1 MRKKIELILV
11 MLTLAGLVMVSKKLE
26 KYVNSD
32 KVEKKEYTVVLDAGH
47 GSSDS
52 GKVGINGVLEKDI
65 NLSISKKTKK
75 YLEEKGI
82 RVVMTRD
89 KDESLAEGENGN
101 RKVQDMKARVKRIN
115 DTKPDLAVSIHQNSY
130 HEESIHGAQVF
141 YYEHSESGEKDA
153 RILQEALLAVDPDNT
168 RQVKANTTYY
178 LLKRTEVPILIV
190 ECGFLSNQEE
200 AEKLASEGLSKRD
213 CKSNCKWNRILSERL
228 ECSIINLMETIIKK
242 VENEQLNNE
251 VIIEAGE
258 ILKRGGLVAFPTE
271 TVYGLG
277 ARRVK

>member
-32 KVEKKEYTVVLDAGH
+32 KVEKKGYTVVLDAGH

-65 NLSISKKTKK
+65 NLSISKETKK
-75 YLEEKGI
+75 HLEKKGI

-115 DTKPDLAVSIHQNSY
+115 DTKPNLAVSIHQNSY

-178 LLKRTEVPILIV
+178 LLKRTEVPILII

-200 AEKLASEGLSKRD
+200 AEKLASEDYQKEIAKAIANG
-213 CKSNCKWNRILSERL
+213 
-228 ECSIINLMETIIKK
+228 
-242 VENEQLNNE
+242 
-251 VIIEAGE
+251 IESC
-258 ILKRGGLVAFPTE
+258 LKD
-271 TVYGLG
+271 
-277 ARRVK
+277 

>member
-75 YLEEKGI
+75 YLEKKGI
-82 RVVMTRD
+82 RVIMTRD
-89 KDESLAEGENGN
+89 KDESLAEGEKGN

-190 ECGFLSNQEE
+190 ECGFLSNQED
-200 AEKLASEGLSKRD
+200 AEKLASEDYQKEIAKAIANG
-213 CKSNCKWNRILSERL
+213 
-228 ECSIINLMETIIKK
+228 
-242 VENEQLNNE
+242 
-251 VIIEAGE
+251 IESC
-258 ILKRGGLVAFPTE
+258 LKD
-271 TVYGLG
+271 
-277 ARRVK
+277 

>member
-65 NLSISKKTKK
+65 NLSISKETKK
-75 YLEEKGI
+75 HLEKKGI
-82 RVVMTRD
+82 RVVMTRN

-115 DTKPDLAVSIHQNSY
+115 DTKPNLAVSIHQNSY

-178 LLKRTEVPILIV
+178 LLKRTEVPILII

-200 AEKLASEGLSKRD
+200 AEKLASEDYQKEIAKAIANG
-213 CKSNCKWNRILSERL
+213 
-228 ECSIINLMETIIKK
+228 
-242 VENEQLNNE
+242 
-251 VIIEAGE
+251 IESC
-258 ILKRGGLVAFPTE
+258 LKD
-271 TVYGLG
+271 
-277 ARRVK
+277 

>member
-1 MRKKIELILV
+1 M

-75 YLEEKGI
+75 YLEKKGI
-82 RVVMTRD
+82 RVIMTRD
-89 KDESLAEGENGN
+89 KDESLAEGEKGN

-200 AEKLASEGLSKRD
+200 AEKLASEDYQKEIAKAIANG
-213 CKSNCKWNRILSERL
+213 
-228 ECSIINLMETIIKK
+228 
-242 VENEQLNNE
+242 
-251 VIIEAGE
+251 IESC
-258 ILKRGGLVAFPTE
+258 LKD
-271 TVYGLG
+271 
-277 ARRVK
+277 

>member
-1 MRKKIELILV
+1 MRKKMELILV

-75 YLEEKGI
+75 YLEKKGI
-82 RVVMTRD
+82 RVIMTRD
-89 KDESLAEGENGN
+89 KDESLAEGEKSN

-200 AEKLASEGLSKRD
+200 AEKLASEDYQKEIAKAIANG
-213 CKSNCKWNRILSERL
+213 
-228 ECSIINLMETIIKK
+228 
-242 VENEQLNNE
+242 
-251 VIIEAGE
+251 IESC
-258 ILKRGGLVAFPTE
+258 LKD
-271 TVYGLG
+271 
-277 ARRVK
+277 

>member
-75 YLEEKGI
+75 YLEKKGI

-153 RILQEALLAVDPDNT
+153 RMLQEALLAVDPDNT

-200 AEKLASEGLSKRD
+200 AEKLASEDYQKEIAKAIANG
-213 CKSNCKWNRILSERL
+213 
-228 ECSIINLMETIIKK
+228 
-242 VENEQLNNE
+242 
-251 VIIEAGE
+251 IESC
-258 ILKRGGLVAFPTE
+258 LKD
-271 TVYGLG
+271 
-277 ARRVK
+277 

>member
-1 MRKKIELILV
+1 MRKKMELILV

-65 NLSISKKTKK
+65 NLSVSKKTKK
-75 YLEEKGI
+75 YLEKKGI
-82 RVVMTRD
+82 RVIMTRD
-89 KDESLAEGENGN
+89 KDESLAEGEKGN

-200 AEKLASEGLSKRD
+200 AEKLASEDYQKEIAKAIANG
-213 CKSNCKWNRILSERL
+213 
-228 ECSIINLMETIIKK
+228 
-242 VENEQLNNE
+242 
-251 VIIEAGE
+251 IESC
-258 ILKRGGLVAFPTE
+258 LKD
-271 TVYGLG
+271 
-277 ARRVK
+277 

>member
-26 KYVNSD
+26 KYVNTD
-32 KVEKKEYTVVLDAGH
+32 KVEKKGYTVVLDAGH

-75 YLEEKGI
+75 YLEKKGI
-82 RVVMTRD
+82 CVIMTRN

-200 AEKLASEGLSKRD
+200 AEKLASEDYQKELAKAIANG
-213 CKSNCKWNRILSERL
+213 
-228 ECSIINLMETIIKK
+228 
-242 VENEQLNNE
+242 
-251 VIIEAGE
+251 IESC
-258 ILKRGGLVAFPTE
+258 LKE
-271 TVYGLG
+271 
-277 ARRVK
+277 

>member
-65 NLSISKKTKK
+65 NLSISKETKK
-75 YLEEKGI
+75 HLEKKGI

-115 DTKPDLAVSIHQNSY
+115 DTKPNLAVSIHQNSY

-200 AEKLASEGLSKRD
+200 AEKLASEDYQKEIAKAIANG
-213 CKSNCKWNRILSERL
+213 
-228 ECSIINLMETIIKK
+228 
-242 VENEQLNNE
+242 
-251 VIIEAGE
+251 IESC
-258 ILKRGGLVAFPTE
+258 LKD
-271 TVYGLG
+271 
-277 ARRVK
+277 

>member
-1 MRKKIELILV
+1 MRKKMELILV

-65 NLSISKKTKK
+65 NLSISKETKK
-75 YLEEKGI
+75 HLEKKGI

-89 KDESLAEGENGN
+89 KDESLAEGEKGN

-178 LLKRTEVPILIV
+178 LLKRTEVPILII

-200 AEKLASEGLSKRD
+200 AEKLASEDYQKEIAKAIANG
-213 CKSNCKWNRILSERL
+213 
-228 ECSIINLMETIIKK
+228 
-242 VENEQLNNE
+242 
-251 VIIEAGE
+251 IESC
-258 ILKRGGLVAFPTE
+258 LKD
-271 TVYGLG
+271 
-277 ARRVK
+277 

>member
-75 YLEEKGI
+75 YLEKKGI
-82 RVVMTRD
+82 CVVMTRD

-200 AEKLASEGLSKRD
+200 AEKLASEDYQKEIAKAIANG
-213 CKSNCKWNRILSERL
+213 
-228 ECSIINLMETIIKK
+228 
-242 VENEQLNNE
+242 
-251 VIIEAGE
+251 IESC
-258 ILKRGGLVAFPTE
+258 LKD
-271 TVYGLG
+271 
-277 ARRVK
+277 

>member
-65 NLSISKKTKK
+65 NLSISKETKK
-75 YLEEKGI
+75 HLEKKGI

-115 DTKPDLAVSIHQNSY
+115 DTKPNLAVSIHQNSY

-153 RILQEALLAVDPDNT
+153 RILQEALHAVDPDNT

-178 LLKRTEVPILIV
+178 LLKRTEVPILII

-200 AEKLASEGLSKRD
+200 AEKLASEDYQKEIAKAIANG
-213 CKSNCKWNRILSERL
+213 
-228 ECSIINLMETIIKK
+228 
-242 VENEQLNNE
+242 
-251 VIIEAGE
+251 IESC
-258 ILKRGGLVAFPTE
+258 LKD
-271 TVYGLG
+271 
-277 ARRVK
+277 

>member
-75 YLEEKGI
+75 YLEKKGV
-82 RVVMTRD
+82 RVIMTRD

-200 AEKLASEGLSKRD
+200 AEKLASEDYQKEIAKAIANG
-213 CKSNCKWNRILSERL
+213 
-228 ECSIINLMETIIKK
+228 
-242 VENEQLNNE
+242 
-251 VIIEAGE
+251 IESC
-258 ILKRGGLVAFPTE
+258 LKD
-271 TVYGLG
+271 
-277 ARRVK
+277 

>member
-75 YLEEKGI
+75 YLEKKGI
-82 RVVMTRD
+82 RVIMTRD
-89 KDESLAEGENGN
+89 KDESLAEGEKGN

-178 LLKRTEVPILIV
+178 LLKRTEVPILII

-200 AEKLASEGLSKRD
+200 AEKLASEDYQKEIAKAIANG
-213 CKSNCKWNRILSERL
+213 
-228 ECSIINLMETIIKK
+228 
-242 VENEQLNNE
+242 
-251 VIIEAGE
+251 IESC
-258 ILKRGGLVAFPTE
+258 LKD
-271 TVYGLG
+271 
-277 ARRVK
+277 

>member
-75 YLEEKGI
+75 YLEKKGV
-82 RVVMTRD
+82 RVIMTRD

-190 ECGFLSNQEE
+190 ECGFLSNQED
-200 AEKLASEGLSKRD
+200 AEKLASEDYQKEIAKAIANG
-213 CKSNCKWNRILSERL
+213 
-228 ECSIINLMETIIKK
+228 
-242 VENEQLNNE
+242 
-251 VIIEAGE
+251 IESC
-258 ILKRGGLVAFPTE
+258 LKD
-271 TVYGLG
+271 
-277 ARRVK
+277 

>member
-65 NLSISKKTKK
+65 NLSISKETKK
-75 YLEEKGI
+75 HLEKKGI

-115 DTKPDLAVSIHQNSY
+115 DTKPNLAVSIHQNSY

-141 YYEHSESGEKDA
+141 YYKHSESGEKDA

-200 AEKLASEGLSKRD
+200 AEKLASEDYQKEIAKAIANG
-213 CKSNCKWNRILSERL
+213 
-228 ECSIINLMETIIKK
+228 
-242 VENEQLNNE
+242 
-251 VIIEAGE
+251 IESC
-258 ILKRGGLVAFPTE
+258 LKD
-271 TVYGLG
+271 
-277 ARRVK
+277 

>member
-1 MRKKIELILV
+1 MRKKMELILV

-65 NLSISKKTKK
+65 NLSISKETKK
-75 YLEEKGI
+75 HLEKKGI

-101 RKVQDMKARVKRIN
+101 RKVKDMKARVKRIN
-115 DTKPDLAVSIHQNSY
+115 DTKPNLAVSIHQNSY

-178 LLKRTEVPILIV
+178 LLKRTEVPILII

-200 AEKLASEGLSKRD
+200 AEKLASEDYQKEIAKAIANG
-213 CKSNCKWNRILSERL
+213 
-228 ECSIINLMETIIKK
+228 
-242 VENEQLNNE
+242 
-251 VIIEAGE
+251 IESC
-258 ILKRGGLVAFPTE
+258 LKD
-271 TVYGLG
+271 
-277 ARRVK
+277 

>member
-65 NLSISKKTKK
+65 NLSVSKKTKK
-75 YLEEKGI
+75 YLEKKGI

-200 AEKLASEGLSKRD
+200 AEKLASEDYQKEIAKAIANG
-213 CKSNCKWNRILSERL
+213 
-228 ECSIINLMETIIKK
+228 
-242 VENEQLNNE
+242 
-251 VIIEAGE
+251 IESC
-258 ILKRGGLVAFPTE
+258 LKD
-271 TVYGLG
+271 
-277 ARRVK
+277 

>member
-75 YLEEKGI
+75 YLEKKGV
-82 RVVMTRD
+82 RVIMTRD
-89 KDESLAEGENGN
+89 KDESLAKGENGN

-200 AEKLASEGLSKRD
+200 AEKLASEDYQKEIAKAIANG
-213 CKSNCKWNRILSERL
+213 
-228 ECSIINLMETIIKK
+228 
-242 VENEQLNNE
+242 
-251 VIIEAGE
+251 IESC
-258 ILKRGGLVAFPTE
+258 LKD
-271 TVYGLG
+271 
-277 ARRVK
+277 

>member
-32 KVEKKEYTVVLDAGH
+32 KVEKKGYTVVLDAGH

-130 HEESIHGAQVF
+130 SDPEISGPQVF
-141 YYEHSESGEKDA
+141 YYESSQEGKA
-153 RILQEALLAVDPDNT
+153 LAEALQDSLNQKLEPPRPRIVKGNT
-168 RQVKANTTYY
+168 SYY
-178 LLKRTEVPILIV
+178 LLKRSEGTLVIV
-190 ECGFLSNQEE
+190 ECGFLTNPRE
-200 AEKLASEGLSKRD
+200 AELLQSAEYQEQIAQAVSEGIQRYVKE
-213 CKSNCKWNRILSERL
+213 KSQNPV
-228 ECSIINLMETIIKK
+228 KK
-242 VENEQLNNE
+242 
-251 VIIEAGE
+251 
-258 ILKRGGLVAFPTE
+258 P
-271 TVYGLG
+271 
-277 ARRVK
+277 

>member
-1 MRKKIELILV
+1 LRKKIELILV

-75 YLEEKGI
+75 YLEKKGI

-200 AEKLASEGLSKRD
+200 AEKLASEDYQKEIAKAIANG
-213 CKSNCKWNRILSERL
+213 
-228 ECSIINLMETIIKK
+228 
-242 VENEQLNNE
+242 
-251 VIIEAGE
+251 IESC
-258 ILKRGGLVAFPTE
+258 LKD
-271 TVYGLG
+271 
-277 ARRVK
+277 

>member
-200 AEKLASEGLSKRD
+200 AEKLASED
-213 CKSNCKWNRILSERL
+213 
-228 ECSIINLMETIIKK
+228 
-242 VENEQLNNE
+242 
-251 VIIEAGE
+251 
-258 ILKRGGLVAFPTE
+258 
-271 TVYGLG
+271 
-277 ARRVK
+277 

>member
-1 MRKKIELILV
+1 

-75 YLEEKGI
+75 YLEKKGI

-101 RKVQDMKARVKRIN
+101 RKVQDMKARVKLIN

-200 AEKLASEGLSKRD
+200 AEKLASEDYQKEIAKAIANG
-213 CKSNCKWNRILSERL
+213 
-228 ECSIINLMETIIKK
+228 
-242 VENEQLNNE
+242 
-251 VIIEAGE
+251 IESC
-258 ILKRGGLVAFPTE
+258 LKD
-271 TVYGLG
+271 
-277 ARRVK
+277 

>member
-47 GSSDS
+47 GSFDS

-75 YLEEKGI
+75 YLEKKGI
-82 RVVMTRD
+82 CVIMTRN

-200 AEKLASEGLSKRD
+200 AEKLASEDYQKEIAKAIANG
-213 CKSNCKWNRILSERL
+213 
-228 ECSIINLMETIIKK
+228 
-242 VENEQLNNE
+242 
-251 VIIEAGE
+251 IESC
-258 ILKRGGLVAFPTE
+258 LKD
-271 TVYGLG
+271 
-277 ARRVK
+277 

>member
-75 YLEEKGI
+75 YLEKKGI
-82 RVVMTRD
+82 CVIMTRN

-178 LLKRTEVPILIV
+178 LLKRTEVPILII

-200 AEKLASEGLSKRD
+200 AEKLASEDYQKEIAKAIANG
-213 CKSNCKWNRILSERL
+213 
-228 ECSIINLMETIIKK
+228 
-242 VENEQLNNE
+242 
-251 VIIEAGE
+251 IESC
-258 ILKRGGLVAFPTE
+258 LKD
-271 TVYGLG
+271 
-277 ARRVK
+277 

>member
-75 YLEEKGI
+75 YLEKKGI
-82 RVVMTRD
+82 CVIMTRN

-200 AEKLASEGLSKRD
+200 AEKLASEDYQKEIAKAIANG
-213 CKSNCKWNRILSERL
+213 
-228 ECSIINLMETIIKK
+228 
-242 VENEQLNNE
+242 
-251 VIIEAGE
+251 IESC
-258 ILKRGGLVAFPTE
+258 LKD
-271 TVYGLG
+271 
-277 ARRVK
+277 

>member
-65 NLSISKKTKK
+65 NLSISKATKK
-75 YLEEKGI
+75 HLEKKGI

-115 DTKPDLAVSIHQNSY
+115 DTKPNLAVSIHQNSY

-178 LLKRTEVPILIV
+178 LLKRTEVPILII

-200 AEKLASEGLSKRD
+200 AEKLASEDYQKEIAKAIANG
-213 CKSNCKWNRILSERL
+213 
-228 ECSIINLMETIIKK
+228 
-242 VENEQLNNE
+242 
-251 VIIEAGE
+251 IESC
-258 ILKRGGLVAFPTE
+258 LKD
-271 TVYGLG
+271 
-277 ARRVK
+277 

>member
-1 MRKKIELILV
+1 MRKKIELIFV

-65 NLSISKKTKK
+65 NLSISKETKK
-75 YLEEKGI
+75 HLEKKGI

-115 DTKPDLAVSIHQNSY
+115 DTKPNLAVSIHQNSY

-178 LLKRTEVPILIV
+178 LLKRTEVPILII

-200 AEKLASEGLSKRD
+200 AEKLASEDYQKEIAKAIANG
-213 CKSNCKWNRILSERL
+213 
-228 ECSIINLMETIIKK
+228 
-242 VENEQLNNE
+242 
-251 VIIEAGE
+251 IESC
-258 ILKRGGLVAFPTE
+258 LKD
-271 TVYGLG
+271 
-277 ARRVK
+277 

>member
-75 YLEEKGI
+75 HLEKKGI

-115 DTKPDLAVSIHQNSY
+115 DTKPNLAVSIHQNSY

-178 LLKRTEVPILIV
+178 LLKRTEVPILII

-200 AEKLASEGLSKRD
+200 AEKLASEDYQKEIAKAIANG
-213 CKSNCKWNRILSERL
+213 
-228 ECSIINLMETIIKK
+228 
-242 VENEQLNNE
+242 
-251 VIIEAGE
+251 IESC
-258 ILKRGGLVAFPTE
+258 LKD
-271 TVYGLG
+271 
-277 ARRVK
+277 

>member
-65 NLSISKKTKK
+65 NLSISKETKK
-75 YLEEKGI
+75 HLEKKGI

-101 RKVQDMKARVKRIN
+101 QKVQDMKARVKRIN
-115 DTKPDLAVSIHQNSY
+115 DTKPNLAVSIHQNSY

-178 LLKRTEVPILIV
+178 LLKRTEVPILII

-200 AEKLASEGLSKRD
+200 AEKLASEDYQKEIAKAIANG
-213 CKSNCKWNRILSERL
+213 
-228 ECSIINLMETIIKK
+228 
-242 VENEQLNNE
+242 
-251 VIIEAGE
+251 IESC
-258 ILKRGGLVAFPTE
+258 LKD
-271 TVYGLG
+271 
-277 ARRVK
+277 

>member
-75 YLEEKGI
+75 YLEKKGI
-82 RVVMTRD
+82 CVIMTRN

-153 RILQEALLAVDPDNT
+153 RILQEALLAMDPDNT

-200 AEKLASEGLSKRD
+200 AEKLASEDYQKEIAKAIANG
-213 CKSNCKWNRILSERL
+213 
-228 ECSIINLMETIIKK
+228 
-242 VENEQLNNE
+242 
-251 VIIEAGE
+251 IESC
-258 ILKRGGLVAFPTE
+258 LKD
-271 TVYGLG
+271 
-277 ARRVK
+277 

>member
-75 YLEEKGI
+75 YLEKRGI

-200 AEKLASEGLSKRD
+200 AEKLASEDYQKEIAKAIANG
-213 CKSNCKWNRILSERL
+213 
-228 ECSIINLMETIIKK
+228 
-242 VENEQLNNE
+242 
-251 VIIEAGE
+251 IESC
-258 ILKRGGLVAFPTE
+258 LKD
-271 TVYGLG
+271 
-277 ARRVK
+277 

>member
-65 NLSISKKTKK
+65 NLSISKETKK
-75 YLEEKGI
+75 HLEKKGI

-101 RKVQDMKARVKRIN
+101 RKVQDMKARVKRNN
-115 DTKPDLAVSIHQNSY
+115 DTKPNLAVSIHQNSY

-178 LLKRTEVPILIV
+178 LLKRTEVPILII

-200 AEKLASEGLSKRD
+200 AEKLASEDYQKEIAKAIANG
-213 CKSNCKWNRILSERL
+213 
-228 ECSIINLMETIIKK
+228 
-242 VENEQLNNE
+242 
-251 VIIEAGE
+251 IESC
-258 ILKRGGLVAFPTE
+258 LKD
-271 TVYGLG
+271 
-277 ARRVK
+277 

>member
-1 MRKKIELILV
+1 MRKKMELILV

-75 YLEEKGI
+75 YLEKKGI
-82 RVVMTRD
+82 RVIMTRD
-89 KDESLAEGENGN
+89 KDESLAEGEKGN

-200 AEKLASEGLSKRD
+200 AEKLASEDYQKEIAKAIANG
-213 CKSNCKWNRILSERL
+213 
-228 ECSIINLMETIIKK
+228 
-242 VENEQLNNE
+242 
-251 VIIEAGE
+251 IESC
-258 ILKRGGLVAFPTE
+258 LKD
-271 TVYGLG
+271 
-277 ARRVK
+277 

>member
-75 YLEEKGI
+75 YLEKRRI

-200 AEKLASEGLSKRD
+200 AEKLASEDYQKEIAKAIANG
-213 CKSNCKWNRILSERL
+213 
-228 ECSIINLMETIIKK
+228 
-242 VENEQLNNE
+242 
-251 VIIEAGE
+251 IESC
-258 ILKRGGLVAFPTE
+258 LKD
-271 TVYGLG
+271 
-277 ARRVK
+277 

>member
-32 KVEKKEYTVVLDAGH
+32 KVEKKGYTVVLDAGH

-75 YLEEKGI
+75 YLEKKGV
-82 RVVMTRD
+82 RVIMTRD

-200 AEKLASEGLSKRD
+200 AEKLASEDYQKEIAKAIANG
-213 CKSNCKWNRILSERL
+213 
-228 ECSIINLMETIIKK
+228 
-242 VENEQLNNE
+242 
-251 VIIEAGE
+251 IESC
-258 ILKRGGLVAFPTE
+258 LKD
-271 TVYGLG
+271 
-277 ARRVK
+277 

>member
-1 MRKKIELILV
+1 LRKKIELILV

-75 YLEEKGI
+75 YLEKKGI

-101 RKVQDMKARVKRIN
+101 RKVQDMKVRVKRIN

-200 AEKLASEGLSKRD
+200 AEKLASEDYQKEIAKAIANG
-213 CKSNCKWNRILSERL
+213 
-228 ECSIINLMETIIKK
+228 
-242 VENEQLNNE
+242 
-251 VIIEAGE
+251 IESC
-258 ILKRGGLVAFPTE
+258 LKD
-271 TVYGLG
+271 
-277 ARRVK
+277 

>member
-32 KVEKKEYTVVLDAGH
+32 KVEKKEYAVVLDAGH

-75 YLEEKGI
+75 YLEKKGI

-200 AEKLASEGLSKRD
+200 AEKLASEDYQKEIAKAIANG
-213 CKSNCKWNRILSERL
+213 
-228 ECSIINLMETIIKK
+228 
-242 VENEQLNNE
+242 
-251 VIIEAGE
+251 IESC
-258 ILKRGGLVAFPTE
+258 LKD
-271 TVYGLG
+271 
-277 ARRVK
+277 